1 MSAALS
7 NRWAQLTG
15 HPFMTMADNVE
26 RRKHRRH
33 DLEMLD
39 LPVEREASGSGETVA
54 FGTVVDLSAGGIRV
68 KAVKPG
74 VQAGAQ
80 VRVKLNLPNSA
91 GISPFIDHEHD
102 CKPATEWSGWMH
114 VTRVSRRSDG
124 HFDVA
129 GRLMDMNDVD
139 RGMLGLYL
147 STQPLAT

>member
-7 NRWAQLTG
+7 DRWTQLTSR
-15 HPFMTMADNVE
+15 PFMVMADNVE

-39 LPVEREASGSGETVA
+39 LPVEREAASATETA
-54 FGTVVDLSAGGIRV
+54 LLGTIVNISAGGIRI
-68 KAVKPG
+68 KSIKPG
-74 VQAGAQ
+74 VRAGTQ
-80 VRVKLNLPNSA
+80 IRVKLDLPKSG
-91 GISPFIDHEHD
+91 GISPFIDHQND
-102 CKPATEWSGWMH
+102 YAPATQWSGWMH
-114 VTRVSRRSDG
+114 VTRVVRRPDG

-147 STQPLAT
+147 STQPFAA